1 MNDRTTQNRWS
12 MALAL
17 VLAACGGKTDF
28 FDDGGD
34 ATADAPLDTADAP
47 SDVTDAV
54 VFDGRPD
61 APDYTSCAAPGD
73 CTLVTPGCCQEC
85 GSPPLS
91 SFASVRRDSTNAFH
105 DAVCPVPTPCPKCA
119 SMTDP
124 NYTAVCRGSRCLG
137 VDLRTDVDSK
147 CATDA
152 DCVLR
157 FPGCCESCAGDP
169 TQLLAVAKAG
179 LAEYQQ
185 QLCGLSPPAC
195 PPCVPTYPAKAF
207 ARCEPTSKHCQVL
220 LAP

>member
-1 MNDRTTQNRWS
+1 VGDE
-12 MALAL
+12 
-17 VLAACGGKTDF
+17 
-28 FDDGGD
+28 GGD
-34 ATADAPLDTADAP
+34 ATSDASPDA
-47 SDVTDAV
+47 VTDAAV
-54 VFDGRPD
+54 DSADVSPFDGRPD
-61 APDYTSCAAPGD
+61 APDYTACAAPGD
-73 CTLVTPGCCQEC
+73 CTLVTPACCQEC

-91 SFASVRRDSTNAFH
+91 SFASVRRDSTGAFH

-119 SMTDP
+119 SYTDP
-124 NYTAVCRGSRCLG
+124 NYTAVCRASRCLG
-137 VDLRTDVDSK
+137 VDLRTDVDST
-147 CATDA
+147 CASDA

-185 QLCGLSPPAC
+185 QLCGPSAPAC